1 MINKIK
7 YWIEEKWEIHKEK
20 KYLWENIDEIQKEY
34 DLKTTD
40 LQEALNK
47 AINDGKVQSELL
59 CKANDY
65 VGELKA
71 EIKQLK
77 TDVECLMIEIESYR
91 K

>member
-20 KYLWENIDEIQKEY
+20 KYLWENIETIQREY
-34 DLKTTD
+34 DLKTID

-47 AINDGKVQSELL
+47 AINEGKVQSDLL
-59 CKANDY
+59 CKMNDY
-65 VGELKA
+65 VRELKT

-77 TDVECLMIEIESYR
+77 TDLERYMIEAETYR